1 MVVQQLAAQLCGR
14 LQFSDGACVIATASS
29 CWRQLSR
36 HSPYEQAMNG
46 SQREG
51 SGRAAASE
59 RAKAMPRLASKSI
72 EARRRR
78 AGGCNAAAGW
88 RAEAARRLAGM
99 LRRRKASMPSSEL
112 SHPGVVCRVG
122 AHRHEDK

>member
-1 MVVQQLAAQLCGR
+1 VKECSGVVVQQLAAQLCGR

-59 RAKAMPRLASKSI
+59 RAKAMPRLASKS
-72 EARRRR
+72 RRGAGEQVGATQQL
-78 AGGCNAAAGW
+78 AGG
-88 RAEAARRLAGM
+88 
-99 LRRRKASMPSSEL
+99 LRRR
-112 SHPGVVCRVG
+112 GG
-122 AHRHEDK
+122 